1 MITCSGL
8 SKHFGNIHAIDDF
21 TIDIPTGQVF
31 GLLGPN
37 GAGKTTTMR
46 MLCCLI
52 RPTKGTAS
60 IDGLDITKPA
70 DAHIIRGKIG
80 FLPEVPGL
88 YETLGAYQNLD
99 FYAQFYNVPKTK
111 REQAIKQTLDD
122 LDLWNRRDEPV
133 GGFSK
138 GMKQKI
144 AIARALIHN
153 PQYLFLDEPTASLDP
168 QASKLVRDYI
178 LDLKTKGTTILV
190 NTHNLT
196 EAERICDQVALIK
209 NTLITVGNPKTLEHT
224 IFTRTTAVT
233 VDHLPPDLPQT
244 ITTLPGITLQ
254 KTQNTTLYLTVT
266 NPTIDNP
273 RIITW
278 LKNQNVNVIYL
289 TEEEHTL
296 EDVYLKLLSTPHLG
310 GSA

>member
-1 MITCSGL
+1 MITCTGL
-8 SKHFGNIHAIDDF
+8 SKHFGSVKAIDNL
-21 TIDIPTGQVF
+21 TLEIPTGQIF

-52 RPTKGTAS
+52 RPTSGTAH
-60 IDGLDITKPA
+60 IDDLDVTNPS
-70 DAHIIRGKIG
+70 DAHKIRSMIG

-99 FYAQFYNVPKTK
+99 YYAQFYNVPKTQ
-111 REQAIKQTLDD
+111 REQSIKKSLED
-122 LDLWNRRDEPV
+122 LGLWDRRNDPV

-144 AIARALIHN
+144 AIARAFIHN
-153 PQYLFLDEPTASLDP
+153 PRYVFLDEPTASLDP
-168 QASKLVRDYI
+168 QASKTVRDYI
-178 LDLKTKGTTILV
+178 LDLKAHGITVII

-209 NTLITVGNPKTLEHT
+209 NTLIRVGNPKTLERT
-224 IFTRTTAVT
+224 IFARTINITLT
-233 VDHLPPDLPQT
+233 TIPPDLEHT
-244 ITTLPGITLQ
+244 ITRLPGVSLKKIEGNQLSLDV
-254 KTQNTTLYLTVT
+254 KDPTT
-266 NPTIDNP
+266 DNP

-278 LKNQNVNVIYL
+278 LIQQGLKVEYV

-296 EDVYLKLLSTPHLG
+296 EDVYLKLLATPTPPEG
-310 GSA
+310 R